1 MEQIITSLPS
11 TPLGFILTIL
21 VTVVSFMTL
30 FSKIRKDDM
39 NTLREANKDLRDSIS
54 DGEKRMKLLE
64 AEVSQLIEKVDFLD
78 KRNKTLEQ
86 LVVVALEKY
95 FTDNP
100 SIASRIQ
107 DTITDNQI
115 PSI

>member
-1 MEQIITSLPS
+1 MEQIITSIPNSLA
-11 TPLGFILTIL
+11 GFL
-21 VTVVSFMTL
+21 VTVFITVASFITI

-39 NTLREANKDLRDSIS
+39 STLREANKDLRDSIS

-64 AEVSQLIEKVDFLD
+64 SEVSRLIEKVDFLD

-86 LVVVALEKY
+86 LVISALEQY

-100 SIASRIQ
+100 AIANRIQ
-107 DTITDNQI
+107 NVITNQKGE
-115 PSI
+115 SL